1 MFQEHI
7 DKVLEF
13 KTPVCLDDIICVT
26 NGMIEEHQQKLRE
39 VLSKLQEAGYRA
51 NEKKKQNYSKQTNV
65 VGIPDKPKRGNA
77 NSRLNRS
84 NNEIKS
90 SHKHQRTNIIL
101 GLDTTFVEVS
111 EQPIQ
116 NDRYDEKI
124 TEKRRKMGI
133 DKRNK

>member
-1 MFQEHI
+1 M
-7 DKVLEF
+7 
-13 KTPVCLDDIICVT
+13 
-26 NGMIEEHQQKLRE
+26 
-39 VLSKLQEAGYRA
+39 
-51 NEKKKQNYSKQTNV
+51 
-65 VGIPDKPKRGNA
+65 VGIPDKPKLGNA

-124 TEKRRKMGI
+124 TEKRRKMGK